1 MIFLL
6 YIKPP
11 GQVRA
16 VRAAFFLFGRRVMEL
31 TPPYRIYSSKFDF
44 FGSDETESYASTEY
58 AYWKYQ

>member
-6 YIKPP
+6 HIKPP

-16 VRAAFFLFGRRVMEL
+16 VRAAFLFGRRVMEL

-44 FGSDETESYASTEY
+44 SGSGETAGYASTEY